1 MTSASER
8 ALPAACE
15 GAEVGAVSLTPINS
29 NNSVQVRVIRRQ
41 SSVKLSPRLPLT
53 PVHPRAALALL
64 LQLELELELELLRV

>member
-15 GAEVGAVSLTPINS
+15 GAEVGAVSLTPI
-29 NNSVQVRVIRRQ
+29 NSVQVRVIRRQ